1 MLSPKG
7 KVETTIGYPRISFQ
21 VTQGIDNFL
30 DGDFNFTKINI
41 KALHQIKF
49 RNKSITNLQ
58 LELGKAFG
66 DLPLSELFHTSPN
79 NPNKTSIMRRFA
91 VGGGNSFET
100 MYFNEFF
107 SDQFTS
113 LQIKHYFNR
122 LTISQKLK
130 PQFVFVTRAAIGDVD
145 NIDKHVGVSFQ
156 SLRHGYMET
165 GLEINKVWKGFG
177 LAAFYRYGAYHLP
190 RFDNNISLKFT
201 YFFNLGL

>member
-1 MLSPKG
+1 
-7 KVETTIGYPRISFQ
+7 
-21 VTQGIDNFL
+21 
-30 DGDFNFTKINI
+30 
-41 KALHQIKF
+41 
-49 RNKSITNLQ
+49 
-58 LELGKAFG
+58 
-66 DLPLSELFHTSPN
+66 
-79 NPNKTSIMRRFA
+79 MRRFA

-100 MYFNEFF
+100 MYFRIFF
-107 SDQFTS
+107 RSIHFLTNQT
-113 LQIKHYFNR
+113 YFNR